1 MKHPTAPLLG
11 AGQNVVLML
20 VHGRVKRL
28 LYHGCRLVY
37 FVYNT
42 ICPSLIAM
50 ELEKLLLNNE
60 NPPSCKTKMSP
71 KHYFKRYICTNNK
84 NKLWKTVRL
93 TSFQKT
99 KIAICFNLLYVCPS
113 IPSFVLAVLSILSFH
128 VFSDYFYDSTQFG
141 GGSQLPS
148 FKPRGV
154 G

>member
-1 MKHPTAPLLG
+1 MLKQQEIDPVFYRMKHPTATLLG

-20 VHGRVKRL
+20 VHGRVKGL

-50 ELEKLLLNNE
+50 ELEKLLLNNK

-84 NKLWKTVRL
+84 NKL
-93 TSFQKT
+93 
-99 KIAICFNLLYVCPS
+99 
-113 IPSFVLAVLSILSFH
+113 
-128 VFSDYFYDSTQFG
+128 
-141 GGSQLPS
+141 
-148 FKPRGV
+148 
-154 G
+154 

>member
-28 LYHGCRLVY
+28 LYHGCRLVH

-50 ELEKLLLNNE
+50 ELEKLLLNNK
-60 NPPSCKTKMSP
+60 NPPLCKTKMSP
-71 KHYFKRYICTNNK
+71 KHYFKPYICTNNK

-99 KIAICFNLLYVCPS
+99 KIAICFNLLLYLLCYLYFLFMFSVIIFL
-113 IPSFVLAVLSILSFH
+113 IPLNLVEVPNCLVSNQEGLGTSPFIM
-128 VFSDYFYDSTQFG
+128 G
-141 GGSQLPS
+141 
-148 FKPRGV
+148 
-154 G
+154 